1 MTRLKRLIKSLA
13 CLLLLLTASGCTS
26 IILQRQGSP
35 QLQAQARKSCP
46 ELYQLTRL
54 DLASLEW
61 ALMDD
66 KQPSDPCLALYHPK
80 AAKDPFYASMN
91 AYLSPLYVFSLP
103 VDVMI
108 DSLALPFALASL
120 DY

>member
-1 MTRLKRLIKSLA
+1 MKRFIRHLA
-13 CLLLLLTASGCTS
+13 CLILSLTASGCTS
-26 IILQRQGSP
+26 VILQRQGSP
-35 QLQAQARKSCP
+35 QILAQARKTCP

-61 ALMDD
+61 AMFDD
-66 KQPSDPCLALYHPK
+66 NQPADPCLALYHPK

-91 AYLSPLYVFSLP
+91 AYMSPLYVISLP

-108 DSLALPFALASL
+108 DTLALPFALSSI